1 MIERARSA
9 QTAALDS
16 LFVGDHHVVQ
26 TPYYQNTPMLGRL
39 LAEWGNKPAGALFLL
54 PLWNP
59 ILVAEQVATLA
70 SIHPGRFIL
79 QCGLGTGRHQF
90 KAMGA
95 DIRFRP
101 SALEQSISTLRS
113 LWNGET
119 ASLDGRWKFQ
129 KAGIS
134 PLPPEPIDIWIGAS
148 AEIAIERAAKIGDA
162 WLADPSMILE
172 EAESSMAT
180 YQSALH
186 KHGKP
191 TPTTIAIRKD
201 IYVAEDLADA
211 DRIRSQV
218 AMDGYRGFN
227 PEALIIGNAVQVA
240 EEFLVLGELGY
251 TDIIVRNLHSDQ
263 SKALASTE
271 RLAEVKTYL

>member
-1 MIERARSA
+1 
-9 QTAALDS
+9 LDS
-16 LFVGDHHVVQ
+16 LFVGDHHVVP

-70 SIHPGRFIL
+70 SIHPGRFIV

-129 KAGIS
+129 KAVYLNHVLD
-134 PLPPEPIDIWIGAS
+134 PL
-148 AEIAIERAAKIGDA
+148 
-162 WLADPSMILE
+162 
-172 EAESSMAT
+172 
-180 YQSALH
+180 
-186 KHGKP
+186 
-191 TPTTIAIRKD
+191 
-201 IYVAEDLADA
+201 
-211 DRIRSQV
+211 
-218 AMDGYRGFN
+218 
-227 PEALIIGNAVQVA
+227 
-240 EEFLVLGELGY
+240 
-251 TDIIVRNLHSDQ
+251 
-263 SKALASTE
+263 
-271 RLAEVKTYL
+271 